1 MKQKHKASAIP
12 LYGAAAL
19 WLLYGALLPLYR
31 LWHFF
36 IPAALSAALYWLLSK
51 RFPGADYWVEEP
63 AEPTGNEVLDEAIR
77 QGREGVQHLR
87 ELNRRIEEPHIT
99 WQLDQLE
106 TITDRIFKQVRAHP
120 ELLPQIRRFMD
131 YYLPTTI
138 RLLESYCELDAGGAN
153 SCEVAESK
161 AKIAGMLDTVLAA
174 FQHQLDALFSARTM
188 DINAEAAVLESMMQ
202 AEGLTDLKTT
212 KSTGAN
218 TTAKERYHNG

>member
-31 LWHFF
+31 LWHFL
-36 IPAALSAALYWLLSK
+36 IPAALSLGLYWLLSK
-51 RFPGADYWVEEP
+51 RFPGKDYWVEEP
-63 AEPTGNEVLDEAIR
+63 AAPTGNEALDEAIR
-77 QGREGVQHLR
+77 QGREGVRRLR
-87 ELNRRIEEPHIT
+87 ELNSQIDEPHIT

-106 TITDRIFKQVRAHP
+106 TITDRIFKQVAAHP

-138 RLLESYCELDAGGAN
+138 RLLESYRELDSGGAG
-153 SCEVAESK
+153 SREVAESK
-161 AKIAGMLDTVLAA
+161 EKVAGMLDTVLAA

-202 AEGLTDLKTT
+202 AEGLADIHVNHTTDADTI
-212 KSTGAN
+212 
-218 TTAKERYHNG
+218 AKERHYNG